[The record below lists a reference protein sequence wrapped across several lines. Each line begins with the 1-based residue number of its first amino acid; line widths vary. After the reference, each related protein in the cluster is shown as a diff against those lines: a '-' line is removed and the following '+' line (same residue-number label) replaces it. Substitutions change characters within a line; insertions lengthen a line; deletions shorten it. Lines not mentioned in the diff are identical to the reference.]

1 MQTKYGK
8 IKLVLDHTGKVAQQT
23 VKDILSHLEHNKT
36 FALAT
41 DDDMEA
47 MVYFPKDLTA
57 RHTNGETFRY
67 QSVEN
72 LIDSINLTLL
82 AYPVFISVRQ
92 PLHNGKKV
100 LLLN

>member
-1 MQTKYGK
+1 MQTKYGR
-8 IKLVLDHTGKVAQQT
+8 ITLITDHTGKDQT
-23 VKDILSHLEHNKT
+23 VKDILSHLQHNKT

-41 DDDMEA
+41 EDNAEA

-57 RHTNGETFRY
+57 RHTNGEKFVY
-67 QSVEN
+67 PSVEN
-72 LIDSINLTLL
+72 YIDSIKLTLL

-92 PLHNGKKV
+92 PIHKGKKV